1 MKTKKEYICPTIEI
15 LSTEMPLVCWSV
27 NTPGTNGG
35 SVDVDGGDLLD
46 ARQNDFTITED
57 SDDDW

>member
-27 NTPGTNGG
+27 NTPGKN
-35 SVDVDGGDLLD
+35 DGTIDEGDEMN
-46 ARQNDFTITED
+46 ARQNDFTFT
-57 SDDDW
+57 DDDW